1 MHTTSTV
8 FIMIII
14 KPIVISFCASF
25 SSILAIFIVLFCWNY
40 FSYITKF
47 LIRVNLFCPSI

>member
-8 FIMIII
+8 FIVVII

-25 SSILAIFIVLFCWNY
+25 SSILAIFIVLLCWNY

-47 LIRVNLFCPSI
+47 FPSINLFCPSI